1 MVIFWISLVWSLL
14 LGQQAASDSPRVRSL
29 IEQAQTE
36 QRSGDFAGAER
47 DYKAALALAPDFSEL
62 HMNLGLVYQLEN
74 RMTEA
79 MEEFRRALRL
89 NPRLAGA
96 NFFLGVDYC
105 KSGEASKA
113 IPLLESAVR
122 EQPGSKEIWFWL
134 ATAQEIEGDTRAEI
148 ATLEQA
154 LKLHPNDADLLY
166 QLGGAH
172 IQLGKDE
179 VASLQ
184 KSAPGSFR
192 IEQLLGESYASSSE
206 WPLAVLHFQNA
217 IQAAPAAAGLHV
229 ELGETYLRAG
239 EPAEAIREFDAEL
252 LADPHSLRAIAR
264 RGEAELIAGDLD
276 SSLRDL
282 KQAGDI
288 DETLVERILGIRESG
303 FDEAAGEQ
311 LPDETRARLQKIV
324 PDISSRGDSGAVLA
338 LKFIAAQQGETVS
351 ASAQQAQGDPVS
363 GGEANSLRCS
373 ESELREALLE
383 ERYTVSSACLSEDE
397 DRALPAELR
406 LEAAGGLVQIGDYE
420 LALKVLNALPQSLA
434 HSTDAT
440 YWRARCH
447 EKLGAAAYLKLT
459 QADPDSYRSHQVMA
473 DLASARGDD
482 AKAIGE
488 YRAALAQKPSLPG
501 LHYSL
506 GHLLWKDLKI
516 PDAREELEAEL
527 AINPRHGGALQDLG
541 DSYLLE
547 HQADKALGYLQKALA
562 IEPHNLDVHR
572 DLGTAY
578 SELGDAGKAEE
589 EYKIALPSDHDG
601 SIHYKLGRVYQSQGQ
616 KEKAAREFE
625 LSSAMNK
632 QSHEKLEQQTERL
645 AQIEKS
651 SQKP

>member
-1 MVIFWISLVWSLL
+1 MAIFWISLVWSLL
-14 LGQQAASDSPRVRSL
+14 LGPQAASDSPRVRSL
-29 IEQAQTE
+29 VEQAQTE
-36 QRSGDFAGAER
+36 QRSSDFAGAER
-47 DYKAALALAPDFSEL
+47 DYKAALALAPDFAEL

-79 MEEFRRALRL
+79 MEEFHRALRL

-105 KSGEASKA
+105 KSGDAGKA

-134 ATAQEIEGDTRAEI
+134 ATAQEIQGETRAEI
-148 ATLEQA
+148 STLEQA
-154 LKLHPNDADLLY
+154 LKLHPLDADLLY

-192 IEQLLGESYASSSE
+192 IEQLLGESYASSNE

-252 LADPHSLRAIAR
+252 LADAHSVRAIAR

-282 KQAGDI
+282 KQAGDV
-288 DETLVERILGIRESG
+288 DETLAEKILGIRESG
-303 FDEAAGEQ
+303 FDEAAAEQ
-311 LPDETRARLQKIV
+311 LPDETRASLQKMV
-324 PDISSRGDSGAVLA
+324 GAISARGDSGAVLA
-338 LKFIAAQQGETVS
+338 LKFIAAQQGEAVS
-351 ASAQQAQGDPVS
+351 ASAPAQADPVS
-363 GGEANSLRCS
+363 GGEANSRRCS

-383 ERYTVSSACLSEDE
+383 ERYTKSSACLSQDK

-406 LEAAGGLVQIGDYE
+406 LEAADGLVQIGDYE
-420 LALKVLNALPQSLA
+420 LALKVLNSLPQSLA

-482 AKAIGE
+482 AKAIEE

-516 PDAREELEAEL
+516 PEAREELEAEL

-578 SELGDAGKAEE
+578 SELGDASKAAE
-589 EYKIALPSDHDG
+589 EYKIALASDHDG